1 MLIVIEGSDGVGKS
15 TLVDTLEAQ
24 FKALYEDDGNF
35 KMVHFGPP
43 EDRLENEGL
52 IDYSNRC
59 HARFYE
65 ELDKYDP
72 TNFTDLWVLDRAHWG
87 SPVYGSLFRPKT
99 NLMGFGDLG
108 RNNFFEFELYLAK
121 QGAYTAW
128 LSPDPDV
135 VVARALARDE
145 GEDEYLDSVS
155 ESTEIKDR
163 QEEREDQIRKIMG
176 RYQALVRDA
185 GDYITSY
192 PNHPYYASTDL
203 IDKPGSAEAN
213 GSFNVAGVLGDQR
226 ERELR
231 SWELSTAGNV
241 TSNPLT
247 WPAIAF
253 SQDVE
258 KVAHDI
264 ISRAAIAQTS
274 AYIFRAEAEKESI

>member
-24 FKALYEDDGNF
+24 FKALYEADGNF

-135 VVARALARDE
+135 VVARALAREE

-155 ESTEIKDR
+155 DSSDRKDR
-163 QEEREDQIRKIMG
+163 DKEREAQIRKIMG

-185 GDYITSY
+185 GDYIPTY

-203 IDKPGSAEAN
+203 IHSRWNLPAAN

-226 ERELR
+226 ERELK
-231 SWELSTAGNV
+231 SWELSTAGNI

-247 WPAIAF
+247 WPAVAF
-253 SQDVE
+253 SQKVQE
-258 KVAHDI
+258 VAHDI
-264 ISRAAIAQTS
+264 VTRAAIAQTT
-274 AYIFRAEAEKESI
+274 AHIFREKESI